1 MNRPADSQ
9 QLPKGQ
15 ATRSAKKSSPAKTGY
30 LILYNALSAVLWAVV
45 LTRTLQTTAT
55 KGYKSTYLEVGEWTK
70 WTQTLA
76 GLEVLHAATGLVR
89 APLLTT
95 LMQVASRYLLVWLIV
110 EPFPHTTALSSPA
123 YSSMLV
129 AWSVTEVI
137 RYSYFAVTL
146 TTGGVPGWMLW
157 LRYNTFFVLYPL
169 GIGSECWLVWRALN
183 PARAYNPLF
192 EWALKAILLIYVPGS
207 YVLFTHMMAQR
218 RKVMRAEKTKTK

>member
-169 GIGSECWLVWRALN
+169 GIGSDLVDLRAWFLC
-183 PARAYNPLF
+183 AVHAYDGAEEEGNACREDEDEVNGRSF
-192 EWALKAILLIYVPGS
+192 NSPG
-207 YVLFTHMMAQR
+207 LCCIRIEHPR
-218 RKVMRAEKTKTK
+218 